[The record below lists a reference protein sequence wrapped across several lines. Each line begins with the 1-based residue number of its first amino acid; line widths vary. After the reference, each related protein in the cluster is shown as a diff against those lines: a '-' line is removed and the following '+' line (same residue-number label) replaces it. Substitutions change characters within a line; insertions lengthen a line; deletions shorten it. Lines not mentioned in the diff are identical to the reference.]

1 MAEDEGLEV
10 GKLGVSQLK
19 VWKNVVTNL
28 TSNKTLK
35 PKWVN
40 PKKVNKVAE
49 KNTNEAPMVKSSI
62 NYDATS
68 FEVSFNQVLEVV
80 NDGEVLKVNNL
91 DMTLKALDGHEAN
104 KALQALEGSDEDYT
118 AKKLMKANSKR
129 R

>member
-104 KALQALEGSDEDYT
+104 KALQALEGSDEVP
-118 AKKLMKANSKR
+118 R